1 MLYSYNKILLE
12 PSTWSEECQ
21 TYFPL
26 LHSSLDMQNAD
37 KNESSK
43 QFTRCLKNVV
53 RVKRL
58 LPLNENPIIGR
69 DFADYHSCEAMPER
83 CSNHKECGPQ
93 EECIETLARGFN
105 ARSPE
110 WSSRCM
116 QIPFRRCIQVSTG
129 WGVHLFRRF
138 CKMFSESSP
147 GYWAVL
153 KLPCCPIKEGELSEN
168 I

>member
-1 MLYSYNKILLE
+1 MCMN
-12 PSTWSEECQ
+12 
-21 TYFPL
+21 
-26 LHSSLDMQNAD
+26 
-37 KNESSK
+37 
-43 QFTRCLKNVV
+43 CLK
-53 RVKRL
+53 VKPANSTNCPKMAPKMPQSPKCL
-58 LPLNENPIIGR
+58 LDCL
-69 DFADYHSCEAMPER
+69 PER

-147 GYWAVL
+147 GCWAVL
-153 KLPCCPIKEGELSEN
+153 QLSCCPSKQGNFQKTYYKTFGTSCRPRLYIT
-168 I
+168 

>member
-1 MLYSYNKILLE
+1 MQTTQFSQFSKRRESQAKTQVVFQAKTQAKKIPIE
-12 PSTWSEECQ
+12 
-21 TYFPL
+21 
-26 LHSSLDMQNAD
+26 
-37 KNESSK
+37 
-43 QFTRCLKNVV
+43 
-53 RVKRL
+53 
-58 LPLNENPIIGR
+58 LPHR

-147 GYWAVL
+147 GCWAVL
-153 KLPCCPIKEGELSEN
+153 QLSCCPSKQGELLEN
-168 I
+168 T